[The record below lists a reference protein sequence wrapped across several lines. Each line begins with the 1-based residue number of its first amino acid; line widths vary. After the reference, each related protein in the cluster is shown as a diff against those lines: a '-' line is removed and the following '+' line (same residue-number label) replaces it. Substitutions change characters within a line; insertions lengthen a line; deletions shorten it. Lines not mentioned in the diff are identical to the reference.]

1 MEAIEKYGYEE
12 VEEEIYNGFEVKDL
26 ATADWAMETIK
37 NNDKEAQER
46 LDYADLKI
54 LELQEYKKRTIA
66 ERDYKNGFLQ
76 GKLMEYLRAR
86 REEDPNFKI
95 KTVNGTVS
103 TRTTKSW
110 SYDDK
115 KVLEF
120 LKNNGLTDLIRFKED
135 PDKAAIKKAFKIYGN
150 YVVDEDGQVVDG
162 IEIQE
167 KENISI
173 RYK

>member
-1 MEAIEKYGYEE
+1 MEVVEKYGNEE
-12 VEEEIYNGFEVKDL
+12 VEEEIDKSFEVKDL
-26 ATADWAMETIK
+26 ATADWAVETIK
-37 NNDKEAQER
+37 KNDMEAQER

-54 LELQEYKKRTIA
+54 LELQEYKKRITA
-66 ERDYKNGFLQ
+66 ERDYKNEFLQ

-86 REEDPNFKI
+86 REEDPDFKI

-110 SYDDK
+110 AYDDK

-120 LKNNGLTDLIRFKED
+120 LKNNGLTGLIRFKED

-150 YVVDEDGQVVDG
+150 HVVDADGQVVDG
-162 IEIQE
+162 IEIEE